1 MTQHTHRNP
10 TLHLSGGRCF
20 QKKEGDIKVF
30 LFVLICLAGE
40 TFNVTIERSAPG
52 MGVVTVDWSIESP
65 LGLDPALSFRQTNG
79 QITFIEVRDCSPYN
93 PLVKVFLISEVD
105 NCTLNTHIHD
115 R

>member
-1 MTQHTHRNP
+1 MTQSHTQKSKIAPHWNC
-10 TLHLSGGRCF
+10 RCF

-79 QITFIEVRDCSPYN
+79 QITFPEVRNNFHYHAS
-93 PLVKVFLISEVD
+93 LKVLDFWLYS
-105 NCTLNTHIHD
+105 CASMLN
-115 R
+115 